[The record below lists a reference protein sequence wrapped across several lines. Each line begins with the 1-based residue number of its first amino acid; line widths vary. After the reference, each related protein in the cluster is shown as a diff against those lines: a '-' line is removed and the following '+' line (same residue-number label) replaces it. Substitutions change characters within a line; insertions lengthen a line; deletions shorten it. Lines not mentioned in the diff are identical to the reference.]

1 MKTIQLLTIVA
12 GMLVTMAF
20 KADAQGAAVDTVT
33 ADTVDKGMAVMSLD
47 RCIEIALSDN
57 PTVRVAD
64 MEVTRMELSRKETIG
79 QLLPSISFNGTYSRT
94 LAKQTMYMNMDGF
107 GGASSGD
114 GEASDGDDASSAIV
128 SRGKGDGGIK
138 VGLDNSYSMGFQASM
153 PVIAPQLW
161 KTLKLS
167 DSQIL
172 ESLETARSSR
182 QSLVNQ
188 VKNAYYALLFA
199 QDSYNVVMQS
209 LDMARFTASLY
220 EKQFQVGAASRY
232 DVLRTQVAVKNI
244 EPQLTQAEITVKQA
258 RLQLLLL
265 MGIPE
270 YIAILPDVTLADFE
284 KSMYDMTM
292 ALSRDI
298 KDNSDLRKLD
308 IQSRM
313 LKETLDV
320 QKMAWYPTLS
330 LSANYNWTSM
340 SNGSPF
346 RNFRWSP
353 YSMIGLTLSV
363 PLFEGGQRYNR
374 VRQAEVQVKEM
385 KFQREN
391 LVNSINMQVD
401 LAFENIQLNV
411 RQINSCS
418 ESVNQAATA
427 HDIVKQSFE
436 IGAASYLD
444 LRDAELSL
452 TQSRN
457 SYNQAIYNY
466 LVANSNLE
474 LLLGSYDVS
483 RFMPAR

>member
-1 MKTIQLLTIVA
+1 
-12 GMLVTMAF
+12 
-20 KADAQGAAVDTVT
+20 
-33 ADTVDKGMAVMSLD
+33 
-47 RCIEIALSDN
+47 
-57 PTVRVAD
+57 
-64 MEVTRMELSRKETIG
+64 
-79 QLLPSISFNGTYSRT
+79 
-94 LAKQTMYMNMDGF
+94 
-107 GGASSGD
+107 
-114 GEASDGDDASSAIV
+114 
-128 SRGKGDGGIK
+128 
-138 VGLDNSYSMGFQASM
+138 
-153 PVIAPQLW
+153 
-161 KTLKLS
+161 
-167 DSQIL
+167 
-172 ESLETARSSR
+172 
-182 QSLVNQ
+182 
-188 VKNAYYALLFA
+188 
-199 QDSYNVVMQS
+199 
-209 LDMARFTASLY
+209 
-220 EKQFQVGAASRY
+220 
-232 DVLRTQVAVKNI
+232 
-244 EPQLTQAEITVKQA
+244 
-258 RLQLLLL
+258 
-265 MGIPE
+265 
-270 YIAILPDVTLADFE
+270 
-284 KSMYDMTM
+284 
-292 ALSRDI
+292 
-298 KDNSDLRKLD
+298 
-308 IQSRM
+308 
-313 LKETLDV
+313 
-320 QKMAWYPTLS
+320 MAWYPTLS